1 MTFKAPDGGIRFWL
15 SVAGFLVMLGMQVA
29 IILTHVNDGNLHL
42 ALKEKSAIQD
52 VVTRGFTFSQK
63 EKAEMESRVK
73 NLEKWRDSMSDEFI
87 EDVIRK
93 TVKELRK

>member
-29 IILTHVNDGNLHL
+29 VILTHISDNDKHL

-52 VVTRGFTFSQK
+52 VVTKGFTFSQK

-87 EDVIRK
+87 QDVIRK
-93 TVKELRK
+93 TIKELRN

>member
-29 IILTHVNDGNLHL
+29 VILTHISDDNLHL
-42 ALKEKSAIQD
+42 ALKEKSTIQD
-52 VVTRGFTFSQK
+52 VVSKGFTFSQK

-87 EDVIRK
+87 QDVIRK